1 MKREMTFN
9 INGRDYQAEL
19 DPSMRFID
27 VLRDEFNLTGTKEGC
42 SEGECGACTILLNG
56 EAVTSCLLL
65 AGQVEGQTVVTIEG
79 IVESGEYDRLLL
91 AFMEVGAVQCGFCT
105 PGFIVSLK
113 ALLDHN
119 PQPTEEEIK
128 LAVSGNLCRCTG
140 YQKIVEAVQIATKG
154 GSDEA

>member
-140 YQKIVEAVQIATKG
+140 YQKIVEAVQAATKG

>member
-9 INGRDYQAEL
+9 INGREYQAHL

-27 VLRDEFNLTGTKEGC
+27 VLRDEFHLTGTKEGC
-42 SEGECGACTILLNG
+42 AEGECGACTILLNG

-140 YQKIVEAVQIATKG
+140 YQKIVEAVQAATKG

>member
-1 MKREMTFN
+1 MKRDMTFN
-9 INGRDYQAEL
+9 INGRKYQAFL

-56 EAVTSCLLL
+56 EAVASCLLL

-119 PQPTEEEIK
+119 PHPTEEEIK
-128 LAVSGNLCRCTG
+128 IAVSGNLCRCTG
-140 YQKIVEAVQIATKG
+140 YQKIVEAVQVATEG
-154 GSDEA
+154 GSHEA